1 MYLFFAGDDRC
12 LLSVVNGT
20 RESFSVFSKYANKQK
35 KVRWVS
41 IHVSKKYIYI
51 YSKCSSLTKQGAFNI
66 HFGELNL
73 PISTTRDNIAITR

>member
-35 KVRWVS
+35 SVEVRWVS
-41 IHVSKKYIYI
+41 IHASKKIYVANALHLPNKELSTFI
-51 YSKCSSLTKQGAFNI
+51 LVSLTSPSAPP
-66 HFGELNL
+66 E
-73 PISTTRDNIAITR
+73 IT